1 MGVDFCDVTYNM
13 YTAIPPFDFEKDL
26 SILSSKHAHT
36 HIHKNI
42 NTNINININSSL
54 LSHKTKHKISYFD
67 LIFIK

>member
-36 HIHKNI
+36 HIHKNKH
-42 NTNINININSSL
+42 INININSFL

-67 LIFIK
+67 LIYIK